1 MPRATVDTAAAG
13 ARLDHFVARL
23 IGDSVHAARRLIVD
37 GRVSLDGRSTHD
49 VKKGIHLAVGQDV
62 IVELAGSPSAGVV
75 PEPEAPLE
83 VLFCDAQLVAVNKP
97 AGIPSHPLRTG
108 ETGTLANALVARYP
122 ECAEAADDRREAGL
136 GHRLDNGTS
145 GVLLAARRHDVW
157 LALREALRAA
167 SCEKHYLAE
176 VVGLPADP
184 RGSLAEPI
192 GRQGRRGNRVLV
204 GGQGR
209 NPLPAVTEW
218 EVIERRPQSA
228 LLRVRLHAGRAHQVR
243 AHLAALGH
251 PLVGDGLYGQARADA
266 AARAL
271 GASSIRLH
279 AESVRLHHPS
289 SGQPLLVEAPAPVWA
304 RLSPT

>member
-1 MPRATVDTAAAG
+1 VPRATVDTAAAG

-23 IGDSVHAARRLIVD
+23 IGGSVHAARRLIVD

-49 VKKGIHLAVGQDV
+49 VKKGIHLTAGQDV
-62 IVELAGSPSAGVV
+62 IVELTGNPSAGVV
-75 PEPEAPLE
+75 AEPEAPLQ
-83 VLFCDAQLVAVNKP
+83 VLFCDAHLVAVNKP

-108 ETGTLANALVARYP
+108 EKGTLANALVARFP
-122 ECAEAADDRREAGL
+122 ECAGAADDLREAGL

-157 LALREALRAA
+157 LALRAALRAA
-167 SCEKHYLAE
+167 TCEKLYLAE
-176 VVGLPADP
+176 VVGLPADA

-192 GRQGRRGNRVLV
+192 GRHGRRGSRVLV
-204 GGQGR
+204 GGHGR

-218 EVIERRPQSA
+218 EVVERRPQSA

-251 PLVGDGLYGQARADA
+251 PLVGDLLYGQARASA
-266 AARAL
+266 PALAL
-271 GASSIRLH
+271 GATGIRLH
-279 AESVRLHHPS
+279 AESISLRHPVTDE
-289 SGQPLLVEAPAPVWA
+289 PLSIEAQAPDWA
-304 RLSPT
+304 RLRPP